1 MTHFLLVLS
10 SPSGGGKSTIA
21 RKLVQGRDDVAFSV
35 SATTRPMRPGEAD
48 GKDYYFLGDEEFD
61 QRLESDGFLEW
72 ATYGGRRYG
81 TLVSEVQRIFEEGSH
96 AILDI
101 EIEGARQ
108 VRRKFPD
115 AVTVFLL
122 PPSGAEL
129 AARLKGR
136 DTEGEEQVARRLA
149 RAQEELLAAGEY
161 DYVVV
166 NDDLVMAVEQV
177 AAIVEAESLRVSR
190 RPEFAGLLEQLQRGV
205 AEAQSLASKHQ
216 EETRS

>member
-21 RKLVQGRDDVAFSV
+21 RKLVQGRNDVAFSV

-48 GKDYYFLGDEEFD
+48 GKDYYFLSDEEFD

-108 VRRKFPD
+108 VRQKFPD

-129 AARLKGR
+129 ANSAGR
-136 DTEGEEQVARRLA
+136 V
-149 RAQEELLAAGEY
+149 
-161 DYVVV
+161 
-166 NDDLVMAVEQV
+166 LV
-177 AAIVEAESLRVSR
+177 
-190 RPEFAGLLEQLQRGV
+190 G
-205 AEAQSLASKHQ
+205 
-216 EETRS
+216 

>member
-21 RKLVQGRDDVAFSV
+21 RKLVQERDDVAFSV
-35 SATTRPMRPGEAD
+35 SATTRPMRPGETD
-48 GKDYYFLGDEEFD
+48 GKDYHFLSDEEFD
-61 QRLESDGFLEW
+61 RRLESGGFLEW
-72 ATYGGRRYG
+72 ATYDGRRYG
-81 TLVSEVQRIFEEGSH
+81 TLVSEVQRIFEEGSNVL
-96 AILDI
+96 LDI

-108 VRRKFPD
+108 VRRQFPD
-115 AVTVFLL
+115 AVTVFVL

-129 AARLKGR
+129 AARLRRR
-136 DTEGEEQVARRLA
+136 DTESEEQVARRLE
-149 RAQEELLAAGEY
+149 RAQEELRAAGEY

-166 NDDLVMAVEQV
+166 NDDLVVAVEQV

-205 AEAQSLASKHQ
+205 AEAQSPASQQQ

>member
-35 SATTRPMRPGEAD
+35 SATTRPMRPGETD
-48 GKDYYFLGDEEFD
+48 GKDYHFLSDEEFD
-61 QRLESDGFLEW
+61 RRLESGGFLEW
-72 ATYGGRRYG
+72 ATYDGRRYG
-81 TLVSEVQRIFEEGSH
+81 TLVSEVQRIFEEGSNVL
-96 AILDI
+96 LDI

-108 VRRKFPD
+108 VRRQFPD
-115 AVTVFLL
+115 AVTVFVL

-129 AARLKGR
+129 AARLRRR
-136 DTEGEEQVARRLA
+136 DTESEEQVARRLE
-149 RAQEELLAAGEY
+149 RAQEELRAAGEY

-166 NDDLVMAVEQV
+166 NDDLVVAVEQV

-205 AEAQSLASKHQ
+205 AEAQSPASQQQ

>member
-35 SATTRPMRPGEAD
+35 SATTRPMRPGEKD
-48 GKDYYFLGDEEFD
+48 GKDYHFLSDEEFD
-61 QRLESDGFLEW
+61 RRLESGGFLEW
-72 ATYGGRRYG
+72 ATYDGRRYG
-81 TLVSEVQRIFEEGSH
+81 TLVSEVQRIFEEGSNVL
-96 AILDI
+96 LDI

-108 VRRKFPD
+108 VRRQFPD
-115 AVTVFLL
+115 AVTVFVL

-129 AARLKGR
+129 AARLRRR
-136 DTEGEEQVARRLA
+136 DTESEEQVARRLE
-149 RAQEELLAAGEY
+149 RAQEELRAAGEY

-166 NDDLVMAVEQV
+166 NDDLVVAVEQV
-177 AAIVEAESLRVSR
+177 AAIVEAESLRVPR
-190 RPEFAGLLEQLQRGV
+190 QQEFGGLLEQLQREV
-205 AEAQSLASKHQ
+205 AEAQSPASQQQ

>member
-10 SPSGGGKSTIA
+10 APSGGGKSTIA
-21 RKLVQGRDDVAFSV
+21 RNLVQGRDDVAFSV

-48 GKDYYFLGDEEFD
+48 GKDYYFLSDEEFD

-72 ATYGGRRYG
+72 ATYGGHRYG

-108 VRRKFPD
+108 VRQKFPE

-177 AAIVEAESLRVSR
+177 AAIVEAESLRIPR
-190 RPEFAGLLEQLQRGV
+190 RPEFAGLLEQLQREV
-205 AEAQSLASKHQ
+205 AEAQSPASKQQ

>member
-1 MTHFLLVLS
+1 VTHFLLVLS

-35 SATTRPMRPGEAD
+35 SATTRPMRPGETD
-48 GKDYYFLGDEEFD
+48 GKDYHFLSDEEFD
-61 QRLESDGFLEW
+61 RRLESGGFLEW
-72 ATYGGRRYG
+72 ATYDGRRYG
-81 TLVSEVQRIFEEGSH
+81 TLVSEVQRIFEEGSNVL
-96 AILDI
+96 LDI

-108 VRRKFPD
+108 VRRQFPD
-115 AVTVFLL
+115 AVTVFVL

-129 AARLKGR
+129 AARLRRR
-136 DTEGEEQVARRLA
+136 DTESEEQVARRLE
-149 RAQEELLAAGEY
+149 RAQEELRAAGEY

-166 NDDLVMAVEQV
+166 NDDLVVAVEQV

-205 AEAQSLASKHQ
+205 AEAQSPASQQQ

>member
-1 MTHFLLVLS
+1 M
-10 SPSGGGKSTIA
+10 
-21 RKLVQGRDDVAFSV
+21 
-35 SATTRPMRPGEAD
+35 
-48 GKDYYFLGDEEFD
+48 
-61 QRLESDGFLEW
+61 
-72 ATYGGRRYG
+72 
-81 TLVSEVQRIFEEGSH
+81 QRIFEEGSH

-108 VRRKFPD
+108 VRQKFPD

-177 AAIVEAESLRVSR
+177 VAIVEAESLRVSR
-190 RPEFAGLLEQLQRGV
+190 RPEFAGLLEQLQREV
-205 AEAQSLASKHQ
+205 AEAQSLASKQQ

>member
-1 MTHFLLVLS
+1 MVLS
-10 SPSGGGKSTIA
+10 APSGGGKSTIA

-35 SATTRPMRPGEAD
+35 SATTRPVRPGEAD
-48 GKDYYFLGDEEFD
+48 GKDYYFLSDEEFD

-108 VRRKFPD
+108 VRQKFPD

-166 NDDLVMAVEQV
+166 NDDLAMAVEQV
-177 AAIVEAESLRVSR
+177 AAIVEAESLRISR
-190 RPEFAGLLEQLQRGV
+190 RPEFAGLLEQLQREV
-205 AEAQSLASKHQ
+205 AEAQSPASKQQ

>member
-1 MTHFLLVLS
+1 MTYFLLVLS

-35 SATTRPMRPGEAD
+35 SATTRRMRSGEKD
-48 GKDYYFLGDEEFD
+48 GKDYHFLSDEEFD
-61 QRLESDGFLEW
+61 RRLESGGFVEW
-72 ATYGGRRYG
+72 ASYGDRRYG
-81 TLVSEVQRIFEEGSH
+81 TLVSEVQRIFEEGSN
-96 AILDI
+96 AVLDI

-122 PPSGAEL
+122 PPSGAKL
-129 AARLKGR
+129 AARLRAR
-136 DTEGEEQVARRLA
+136 DTENEEQIARRLA
-149 RAQEELLAAGEY
+149 RAQEELRAASEY

-177 AAIVEAESLRVSR
+177 AAIVEAESLRVTR
-190 RPEFAGLLEQLQRGV
+190 RQELSGQLEDLQRGV
-205 AEAQSLASKHQ
+205 AEAQSPASKQ
-216 EETRS
+216 LKETRS

>member
-21 RKLVQGRDDVAFSV
+21 RKLVQGRNDVAFSV

-48 GKDYYFLGDEEFD
+48 GKDYYFLGDEEFGR
-61 QRLESDGFLEW
+61 RLESDGFLEW

-129 AARLKGR
+129 AARLRGR
-136 DTEGEEQVARRLA
+136 DTEDEEQVARRLA
-149 RAQEELLAAGEY
+149 RAQEELRAAGEY

-166 NDDLVMAVEQV
+166 NDDLVMAVQQV

-205 AEAQSLASKHQ
+205 AEAQSLASKQQ

>member
-1 MTHFLLVLS
+1 MKHFLLVLS

-35 SATTRPMRPGEAD
+35 SATTRPMRPGETD
-48 GKDYYFLGDEEFD
+48 GKDYHFLSDEEFD
-61 QRLESDGFLEW
+61 RRLESGGFLEW
-72 ATYGGRRYG
+72 ATYDGCRYG
-81 TLVSEVQRIFEEGSH
+81 TLVSEVQRIFEEGSNVL
-96 AILDI
+96 LDI

-108 VRRKFPD
+108 VRRQFPD
-115 AVTVFLL
+115 AVTVFVL

-129 AARLKGR
+129 AARLRRR
-136 DTEGEEQVARRLA
+136 DTESEEQVARRLA
-149 RAQEELLAAGEY
+149 RAQEELRAAGEY

-166 NDDLVMAVEQV
+166 NDDLVVAVEQV

-205 AEAQSLASKHQ
+205 AEARSPASKQQ

>member
-48 GKDYYFLGDEEFD
+48 GKDYYFLSDEEFD
-61 QRLESDGFLEW
+61 RRVESGGFLEW

-81 TLVSEVQRIFEEGSH
+81 TLVSEVQRIFGEGSN

-129 AARLKGR
+129 AARLRGR
-136 DTEGEEQVARRLA
+136 DTENEEQVARRLA
-149 RAQEELLAAGEY
+149 RAQEELGAAGEY
-161 DYVVV
+161 DYLIV

-177 AAIVEAESLRVSR
+177 AAIVEAESLRVQR
-190 RPEFAGLLEQLQRGV
+190 RPDLAELLEQLQRGV
-205 AEAQSLASKHQ
+205 AEVRSPASKQQ

>member
-1 MTHFLLVLS
+1 VKRFLLVLS

-35 SATTRPMRPGEAD
+35 SATTRPMRPGETD
-48 GKDYYFLGDEEFD
+48 GKDYHFLSDQEFD
-61 QRLESDGFLEW
+61 RRLESGGFLEW
-72 ATYGGRRYG
+72 ATYDGCRYG
-81 TLVSEVQRIFEEGSH
+81 TLVSEVQRIFEEGSNVL
-96 AILDI
+96 LDI

-108 VRRKFPD
+108 VRRQFPD
-115 AVTVFLL
+115 AVTVFVL

-129 AARLKGR
+129 AARLRRR
-136 DTEGEEQVARRLA
+136 DTESEEQVARRLE
-149 RAQEELLAAGEY
+149 RAQEELRAAGEY

-177 AAIVEAESLRVSR
+177 AAIVEAESLRVPR

-205 AEAQSLASKHQ
+205 AEARSPASQ
-216 EETRS
+216 

>member
-1 MTHFLLVLS
+1 MKHFLLVLS

-35 SATTRPMRPGEAD
+35 SATTRPMRPGEKD
-48 GKDYYFLGDEEFD
+48 GKDYHFLSDEEFD
-61 QRLESDGFLEW
+61 RRLESGGFLEW
-72 ATYGGRRYG
+72 ATYDGCRYG
-81 TLVSEVQRIFEEGSH
+81 TLVSEVQRIFEEGSNVL
-96 AILDI
+96 LDI

-108 VRRKFPD
+108 VRRQFPD
-115 AVTVFLL
+115 AVTVFVL

-129 AARLKGR
+129 AARLRRR
-136 DTEGEEQVARRLA
+136 DTESEEQVARRLA
-149 RAQEELLAAGEY
+149 RAQEELRAAGEY

-166 NDDLVMAVEQV
+166 NDDLVVAVEQV
-177 AAIVEAESLRVSR
+177 AAIVEAESLRVPR

-205 AEAQSLASKHQ
+205 AEAQLPASKQQ

>member
-21 RKLVQGRDDVAFSV
+21 RKLVQERDDVAFSV
-35 SATTRPMRPGEAD
+35 SATTRPMRPGETD
-48 GKDYYFLGDEEFD
+48 GKDYHFLSDEEFD
-61 QRLESDGFLEW
+61 RRLESGGFLEW
-72 ATYGGRRYG
+72 ATYDGRRYG
-81 TLVSEVQRIFEEGSH
+81 TLVSEVQRIFEEGSNVL
-96 AILDI
+96 LDI

-108 VRRKFPD
+108 VRRQFPD
-115 AVTVFLL
+115 AVTVFVL

-129 AARLKGR
+129 AARLRRR
-136 DTEGEEQVARRLA
+136 DTESEEQVARRLE
-149 RAQEELLAAGEY
+149 RAQEELRAAGEY

-166 NDDLVMAVEQV
+166 NDDLVVAVEQV

-205 AEAQSLASKHQ
+205 AEAQSPGSQQQ